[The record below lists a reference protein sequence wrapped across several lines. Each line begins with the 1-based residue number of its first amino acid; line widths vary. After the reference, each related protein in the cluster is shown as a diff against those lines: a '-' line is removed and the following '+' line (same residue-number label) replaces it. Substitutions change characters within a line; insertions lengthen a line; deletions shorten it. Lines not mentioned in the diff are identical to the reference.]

1 MPAELTHTFNIPDY
15 EITTDEAGFS
25 HVVLDGFYSY
35 GLPGDPDLPA
45 AVTYLALPPS
55 VPLESVTVEINPVQ
69 QVDLPDSYQIA
80 PVGPYLRC
88 DDDQDGEWG
97 PHAASIVD
105 GKNMEV
111 YGRDAYF
118 PAQPVERVAVSQM
131 RQWRFVQLR
140 FWPVAYNPASGR
152 LRLITEA
159 TVTLHYE
166 LPAVGG
172 SLFTEPHDT
181 FMQDRAAQMFEN
193 FAEAQ
198 IWYDGGVTGGAAM
211 QPGYAVSPPIK
222 S

>member
-1 MPAELTHTFNIPDY
+1 MLALRRTPTSWVFVGLICLALAAISTGRARAESVPLPAELTHTFNIPDY

-105 GKNMEV
+105 YRIEGLEV
-111 YGRDAYF
+111 TGYEPHAAIKAD
-118 PAQPVERVAVSQM
+118 VAV
-131 RQWRFVQLR
+131 
-140 FWPVAYNPASGR
+140 
-152 LRLITEA
+152 
-159 TVTLHYE
+159 
-166 LPAVGG
+166 
-172 SLFTEPHDT
+172 
-181 FMQDRAAQMFEN
+181 
-193 FAEAQ
+193 
-198 IWYDGGVTGGAAM
+198 
-211 QPGYAVSPPIK
+211 
-222 S
+222 